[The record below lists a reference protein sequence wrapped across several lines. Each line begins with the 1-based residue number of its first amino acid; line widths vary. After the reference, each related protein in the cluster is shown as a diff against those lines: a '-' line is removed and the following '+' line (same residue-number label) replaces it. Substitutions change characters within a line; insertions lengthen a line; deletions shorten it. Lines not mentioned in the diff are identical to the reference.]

1 MKSKS
6 YDDFLDYSVTNQE
19 NSVEIYFCK
28 PLDEKGKKGSMN
40 DEESRIMITLLMT
53 DDPSIDKMYDE
64 IYNASHLV
72 KILVSRAEYAGLK
85 IDKRTAIMLGI
96 LCKSPGQ
103 AVMYVYYL
111 MYKAKTLKKKE
122 ITFDTLCKDIFP
134 FGFFT
139 EDTLNYYWDEQKVKK
154 DPSKIG
160 TDNLLDYS
168 EASKSLIQDEIK

>member
-1 MKSKS
+1 MKAKS
-6 YDDFLDYSVTNQE
+6 YEDFLDYSVTTQE
-19 NSVEIYFCK
+19 NSVETYFCK

-64 IYNASHLV
+64 IYNAFHLV
-72 KILVSRAEYAGLK
+72 KILVGRAEYVGLK

-111 MYKAKTLKKKE
+111 MYKAKNLKKEE
-122 ITFDTLCKDIFP
+122 ITFDTLCRDIFP

-139 EDTLNYYWDEQKVKK
+139 EETLNYYWDEQKVKK
-154 DPSKIG
+154 DSSRSG
-160 TDNLLDYS
+160 SDNLLDYS
-168 EASKSLIQDEIK
+168 EAAKSLIQMK